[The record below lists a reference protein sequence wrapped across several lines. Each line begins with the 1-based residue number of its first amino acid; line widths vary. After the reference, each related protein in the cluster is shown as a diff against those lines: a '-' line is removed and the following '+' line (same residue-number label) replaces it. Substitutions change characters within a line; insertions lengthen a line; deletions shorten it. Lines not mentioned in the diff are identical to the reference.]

1 MTGRPAIAL
10 PQLIR
15 TPDQRLRVYISS
27 AFDEMQAETEQA
39 CQAVRALRMTPVVFE
54 GGARPHPPRD
64 LYHAYIQQSHVF
76 IGIYGA
82 EYGWVA
88 PGLGISTLEDEYRMA
103 AAMPRLIYIREAPA
117 RDSRLAALLD
127 DIRRDAAVAYKY
139 FADAGTLSAAI
150 EDDLSLVLSE
160 SFLRPVASKPRLAA
174 SPPLPLPPTDLI
186 GREKE
191 LVDIVRRIGD
201 TPCQVTITGPGGCGK
216 TRLALEAA
224 HSVQQQFAD
233 GVWWLD
239 LASAAEADLVPA
251 VVAHGLGL
259 READASLTLVDSI
272 RNFLQHKQSLLV
284 LDNFEQVVAAA
295 PVIQNMT
302 QGCEGVALLVTSRT
316 PLHLIEEQLVV
327 LAPLTSPDPR
337 RLPPLEKLGEY
348 PAVQLF
354 VRRAQEVRPDF
365 DLTSSN
371 AADVATICRR
381 LDGLPLAIELA
392 AARVK
397 VLQPSALLER
407 LRRRMDVL
415 RSGARDL
422 PERQKTMESAIDW
435 SYHLLDLRSR
445 ILLRRLSLFPGG
457 ASLEAVDEVCNFD
470 AALGEDTLE
479 ELGALDDLSLLVRG
493 ETAQGEARFEMLNTV
508 REFALQR
515 LEESGEAPLARSHQ
529 VAFFTRL
536 AEEAEVHMRGAER
549 RGWLDKMS
557 REHANWRACLRSA
570 VRPGAHAEPALRL
583 VAPLAW
589 YWFFLGRQ
597 SEGREWTQS
606 ALAMLREAPDPQPL
620 PARLLA
626 RAYYGAGGLA
636 AAQGDYR
643 PAASFFASSVEHF
656 RQSQDQGGLGLALVF
671 AGLTHV
677 ITEGPPVA
685 LPLYQEGLEAAR
697 AINDRWTEGFALTW
711 MGEAHLEAGS
721 KDEARRHLEAG
732 LALWRELD
740 DPWGLSLLVHILGN
754 MHVIEGDFASAKALY
769 AEGTALMRAVGDKW
783 GIARSLVGYG
793 DACARLGERE
803 AARDAAR
810 ESLAMWREMGNPR
823 GLYHCLIALAA
834 LATETGS
841 AADGAR
847 LFGAAEALSPGPGL
861 LLYTVDRVR
870 RTHALET
877 VSAALAQEEYERLRA
892 EGAAMTIDEVSLL
905 VDRLKEQHV

>member
-1 MTGRPAIAL
+1 L
-10 PQLIR
+10 
-15 TPDQRLRVYISS
+15 
-27 AFDEMQAETEQA
+27 AE
-39 CQAVRALRMTPVVFE
+39 V
-54 GGARPHPPRD
+54 
-64 LYHAYIQQSHVF
+64 
-76 IGIYGA
+76 
-82 EYGWVA
+82 
-88 PGLGISTLEDEYRMA
+88 
-103 AAMPRLIYIREAPA
+103 
-117 RDSRLAALLD
+117 
-127 DIRRDAAVAYKY
+127 
-139 FADAGTLSAAI
+139 
-150 EDDLSLVLSE
+150 
-160 SFLRPVASKPRLAA
+160 
-174 SPPLPLPPTDLI
+174 
-186 GREKE
+186 
-191 LVDIVRRIGD
+191 VRRVGD
-201 TPCQVTITGPGGCGK
+201 APCQVTITGPGGCGK

-224 HSVQQQFAD
+224 HKVQSLFAD

-251 VVAHGLGL
+251 VIAHGLGL
-259 READASLTLVDSI
+259 READATLSLVDSI
-272 RNFLQHKQSLLV
+272 RNFLQRKRDLLI

-295 PVIQNMT
+295 SVIQEMT
-302 QGCEGVALLVTSRT
+302 QACEGVALLVTSRT
-316 PLHLIEEQLVV
+316 PLRLVDEQLVV
-327 LAPLTSPDPR
+327 LAPLASPDPR

-354 VRRAQEVRPDF
+354 MRRAQEVRPDF
-365 DLTSSN
+365 DLTTAN
-371 AADVATICRR
+371 AADVAAICRR
-381 LDGLPLAIELA
+381 LDGLPLALELA

-470 AALGEDTLE
+470 AALGDEPLE
-479 ELGALDDLSLLVRG
+479 ELETLHDLSLLVRG
-493 ETAQGEARFEMLNTV
+493 ESAQGETRFEMLNTV

-529 VAFFTRL
+529 VAFFSRL
-536 AEEAEVHMRGAER
+536 AEEAEAHMRGADR
-549 RGWLDKMS
+549 AAWLAQMS

-570 VRPGAHAEPALRL
+570 VRPGAQVEPALRL

-597 SEGREWTQS
+597 SEGREWTHS
-606 ALAMLREAPDPQPL
+606 ALALLQEAPSPQAL
-620 PARLLA
+620 PAHLLA

-643 PAASFFASSVEHF
+643 SAASLFASSVEYF
-656 RQSQDQGGLGLALVF
+656 RQSQDRGGLGLALVF

-685 LPLYQEGLEAAR
+685 LPLYREGLEVAR
-697 AINDRWTEGFALTW
+697 TANDRWTEGFALTW

-721 KDEARRHLEAG
+721 KDEARRHLQEG
-732 LALWRELD
+732 LGVWRELD
-740 DPWGLSLLVHILGN
+740 DPWGLSLLLHILGN
-754 MHVIEGDFASAKALY
+754 MHVIEGDFAAAKALY
-769 AEGTALMRAVGDKW
+769 AEGTSLMRTVGDKW

-803 AARDAAR
+803 AAREAAR

-861 LLYTVDRVR
+861 LLYSVDRIR
-870 RTHALET
+870 RAHSLET
-877 VSAALAQEEYERLRA
+877 VTTALAQQDYERLRA
-892 EGAAMTIDEVSLL
+892 EGAAMTIDEVTWL
-905 VDRLKEQHV
+905 VERLKEQHV